1 VREGGEIECAAAE
14 LRTDG
19 AALESEMRRGGQQVA
34 IVGPDFA
41 EARLNG
47 GHDVD
52 SVSGAQ
58 RRGFRQRASQ
68 HLDLMQHMIA
78 DWDEEPTFSPEYP
91 PRTEI

>member
-1 VREGGEIECAAAE
+1 
-14 LRTDG
+14 
-19 AALESEMRRGGQQVA
+19 MA

-52 SVSGAQ
+52 GVSGAQ

-78 DWDEEPTFSPEYP
+78 DWDEEPRFRPNILQKLRSESGRNFRGYQALTIVAMKGASQFRDAE
-91 PRTEI
+91 R